1 MPYAKAV
8 GETVR
13 GKPLPVPLNQT
24 ACGLPAA
31 LSFTESVAVCGP
43 AACGENTTVMR
54 QPLLGWSTVPEQP
67 SLLILKSVVFA
78 PVILAA
84 ILVSGAVPTLVK
96 VTVAG
101 VALGIGWLPK
111 FTVVGARLTNGVVPV
126 HVRGTDCNTGELL

>member
-1 MPYAKAV
+1 
-8 GETVR
+8 
-13 GKPLPVPLNQT
+13 
-24 ACGLPAA
+24 
-31 LSFTESVAVCGP
+31 
-43 AACGENTTVMR
+43 MR

-126 HVRGTDCNTGELL
+126 PVRGTDCNTGELL